1 MAANIRETGLNDKLR
16 ILLSAY
22 ACEPEKGS
30 EPGVGWNWT
39 LALARMGHDVTVL
52 TRENNCETITS
63 AAEIRGFE
71 NLHFIYYDL
80 PRWARRFKKGG
91 RGVNLYYRLWQIGAY
106 LKVRRS
112 FDARAFDVVQHLT
125 FGTFRHP
132 SFMWRLGVPF
142 VLGPVGG
149 GEATP
154 PLLMQSYPLRGRI
167 TDSWRALSTFLA
179 KYDPLVRQCFQHAA
193 VIFCATKETLACVPV
208 AERVKCALYQ
218 DFYASEELILREPTA
233 NPPTPRFLYVGRQL
247 YWKGIHLALQ
257 AFALLRLTHP
267 DATLTIHGRG
277 PDRDW
282 LHKMA
287 EGLGI
292 NDAILWSERNVT
304 EKQLYDLYR
313 KHTAFVFPSMHDA
326 CGAVV
331 IEALSQ
337 GLPVICLDTGGPGQ
351 ILPEKCGFKVAVA
364 KRSQTEVVSG
374 LAAAMR
380 QFADNPD
387 LHAKMSPLAL
397 MTAREITW
405 DKVVSRAY
413 QHVLDALHG

>member
-1 MAANIRETGLNDKLR
+1 MNEKLS

-30 EPGVGWNWT
+30 EQGVGWNWA

-52 TRENNCETITS
+52 TRENNSEIIAS
-63 AAEIRGFE
+63 AADIRGLE

-80 PRWARRFKKGG
+80 PRWVKRLKKGG
-91 RGVNLYYRLWQIGAY
+91 RGLHLYYRLWQMGAY
-106 LKVRRS
+106 LKISRTIDAHS
-112 FDARAFDVVQHLT
+112 FDLVQHLT

-132 SFMWRLGVPF
+132 SFMGRLGIPF
-142 VLGPVGG
+142 VFGPVGG

-154 PLLMQSYPLRGRI
+154 PRLMRSYPLSGRI
-167 TDSWRALSTFLA
+167 VDSFRALSTFFA
-179 KYDPLVRQCFQHAA
+179 KYDPLVRQCFRHAA

-208 AERVKCALYQ
+208 AERGKCAFYQ
-218 DFYASEELILREPTA
+218 DFYANEKLILDEPTA
-233 NPPTPRFLYVGRQL
+233 NPPTPRFLYIGRLL
-247 YWKGIHLALQ
+247 YWKGVHLALQ
-257 AFALLRLTHP
+257 AFAQVYQAHP
-267 DATLTIHGRG
+267 ESMLTIHGRG
-277 PDRDW
+277 PERKW
-282 LHKMA
+282 LHTMA
-287 EGLGI
+287 ERLGI
-292 NDAILWSERNVT
+292 EEAVNWSERNVT
-304 EKQLYDLYR
+304 EEQLYDLYR

-351 ILPEKCGFKVAVA
+351 ILPVECGFKVAVA
-364 KRSQTEVVSG
+364 QRSQSEVVSG
-374 LAAAMR
+374 LAAAML
-380 QFADNPD
+380 QFAENPG

-397 MTAREITW
+397 QAARDMTW

-413 QHVLDALHG
+413 QHIQDKLHD

>member
-1 MAANIRETGLNDKLR
+1 MSEKLR

-30 EPGVGWNWT
+30 EQGVGWNWALT
-39 LALARMGHDVTVL
+39 LARQGHDVTVL
-52 TRENNCETITS
+52 TRENNSGTIAS
-63 AAEIRGFE
+63 AVEIRGLE
-71 NLHFIYYDL
+71 NLHFVYYDL
-80 PRWARRFKKGG
+80 PRWARRLKKGG

-112 FDARAFDVVQHLT
+112 FDAHSFDLVQHIT

-154 PLLMQSYPLRGRI
+154 PLLMRSYPLRGRVL
-167 TDSWRALSTFLA
+167 DSLRALSTFFA
-179 KYDPLVRQCFQHAA
+179 KYDPLVRQCFRRAA
-193 VIFCATKETLACVPV
+193 IIFCATKETLACVPA
-208 AERVKCALYQ
+208 AERGKCAFYQ
-218 DFYASEELILREPTA
+218 DFYANEELILHEPTA
-233 NPPTPRFLYVGRQL
+233 NPPTPHFLYVGRL
-247 YWKGIHLALQ
+247 IYWKGVHLALQ
-257 AFALLRLTHP
+257 AFAQMHRTHP
-267 DATLTIHGRG
+267 DSTLTIHGRG
-277 PDRDW
+277 PERKW

-287 EGLGI
+287 ERLGI
-292 NDAILWSERNVT
+292 EDAVNWSERNVT
-304 EKQLYDLYR
+304 EEQLYDLYR

-351 ILPEKCGFKVAVA
+351 ILPEECGFKVAVA
-364 KRSQTEVVSG
+364 KRSQAEVVRG
-374 LAAAMR
+374 LAAAMQ
-380 QFADNPD
+380 QFAENPV
-387 LHAKMSPLAL
+387 LHAEMSSLAL
-397 MTAREITW
+397 QAAREITW
-405 DKVVSRAY
+405 DNAVSRAY
-413 QHVLDALHG
+413 RHIQDTMHG